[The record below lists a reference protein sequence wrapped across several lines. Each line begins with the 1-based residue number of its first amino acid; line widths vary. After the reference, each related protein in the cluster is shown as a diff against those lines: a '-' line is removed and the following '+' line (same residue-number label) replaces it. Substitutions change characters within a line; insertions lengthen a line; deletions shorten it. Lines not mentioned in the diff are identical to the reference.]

1 MPCRI
6 SGVIEMG
13 TKDSYNEED
22 LLRSNVADFEKHII
36 SSALERTGGNLSE
49 AARQL
54 GTTRRIITYRI
65 RKYGIDL
72 DRFCRSGLK
81 KNDPL

>member
-1 MPCRI
+1 
-6 SGVIEMG
+6 MG
-13 TKDSYNEED
+13 TKESYNEED

-72 DRFCRSGLK
+72 DRFCRAGFK
-81 KNDPL
+81 KDGHQ